1 MWAECMRDER
11 ARRIEGVCA
20 GGLRECFA
28 GSKLEI
34 SS

>member
-1 MWAECMRDER
+1 MWVEWMRDER
-11 ARRIEGVCA
+11 TRRIEGVCA
-20 GGLRECFA
+20 GLRECFA